1 MAGYEHW
8 QRNVSPP
15 CEPPLAPIYARA
27 LHAAFQSPRGAPP
40 PPGCFQ
46 AAGLPEDSGR
56 VNAAA
61 AGRPPWRPPRAPFHG
76 TAFASVFHGAASVGA
91 LRACDGR
98 RAAPALPAPGAAS
111 TGVFHGV
118 ASVGALRDSVGC
130 PGVPAAVPLPETRGR
145 GVILAATPVSQAT
158 LLVPRGDA
166 GQGREELLWAIQV
179 SITQSPNAGG

>member
-1 MAGYEHW
+1 MPQQW
-8 QRNVSPP
+8 
-15 CEPPLAPIYARA
+15 LALLARGVFAAARDVARA
-27 LHAAFQSPRGAPP
+27 
-40 PPGCFQ
+40 
-46 AAGLPEDSGR
+46 
-56 VNAAA
+56 
-61 AGRPPWRPPRAPFHG
+61 
-76 TAFASVFHGAASVGA
+76 GAASVGA

-111 TGVFHGV
+111 AGVFHGV

-130 PGVPAAVPLPETRGR
+130 PGVRAAVPLPETG
-145 GVILAATPVSQAT
+145 GVVILAATPVSQAT